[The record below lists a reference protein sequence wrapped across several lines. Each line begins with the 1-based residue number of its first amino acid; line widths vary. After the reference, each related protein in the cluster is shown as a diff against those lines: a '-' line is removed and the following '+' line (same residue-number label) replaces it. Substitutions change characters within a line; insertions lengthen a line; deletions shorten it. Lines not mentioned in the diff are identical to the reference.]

1 MPDVPIVQLDPDLPL
16 PSYAHPG
23 DAGADLVAREDATI
37 PPGGGRVVVGGSTL
51 LAILLA
57 KVMAVVSPDGMND
70 GGYF

>member
-1 MPDVPIVQLDPDLPL
+1 MTK
-16 PSYAHPG
+16 
-23 DAGADLVAREDATI
+23 ARLLSLLLTAA
-37 PPGGGRVVVGGSTL
+37 L